1 MQKNKI
7 ILSHCPNF
15 YKINDFSFYEDDY
28 ISAKLIEIYREFIFS
43 VDIDNSDEINK
54 LEKIDYVLNKYI
66 EDYTFR
72 KQMQKD
78 VLSIRVKAG
87 NNFIKNTVDAII
99 NSYEN
104 YEYGY
109 TRNIYFARWI

>member
-1 MQKNKI
+1 MKRLKIKLYITITMFLLVSCLVFFCGYLFLSKN
-7 ILSHCPNF
+7 
-15 YKINDFSFYEDDY
+15 
-28 ISAKLIEIYREFIFS
+28 
-43 VDIDNSDEINK
+43 
-54 LEKIDYVLNKYI
+54 YVLKA
-66 EDYTFR
+66 
-72 KQMQKD
+72 
-78 VLSIRVKAG
+78 AG

>member
-54 LEKIDYVLNKYI
+54 LEQPFKARLFITCGPVI
-66 EDYTFR
+66 
-72 KQMQKD
+72 QGMQVQSTLPSPRHTSD
-78 VLSIRVKAG
+78 IFQKARF
-87 NNFIKNTVDAII
+87 FI
-99 NSYEN
+99 
-104 YEYGY
+104 
-109 TRNIYFARWI
+109 NIPD

>member
-1 MQKNKI
+1 
-7 ILSHCPNF
+7 
-15 YKINDFSFYEDDY
+15 
-28 ISAKLIEIYREFIFS
+28 
-43 VDIDNSDEINK
+43 
-54 LEKIDYVLNKYI
+54 
-66 EDYTFR
+66 
-72 KQMQKD
+72 MQKD

>member
-1 MQKNKI
+1 MKQLLTAI
-7 ILSHCPNF
+7 G
-15 YKINDFSFYEDDY
+15 INLPGHYEGDDY
-28 ISAKLIEIYREFIFS
+28 V

-87 NNFIKNTVDAII
+87 NNFIKNTLFFNGNVLC
-99 NSYEN
+99 
-104 YEYGY
+104 
-109 TRNIYFARWI
+109 

>member
-66 EDYTFR
+66 EDYAFR